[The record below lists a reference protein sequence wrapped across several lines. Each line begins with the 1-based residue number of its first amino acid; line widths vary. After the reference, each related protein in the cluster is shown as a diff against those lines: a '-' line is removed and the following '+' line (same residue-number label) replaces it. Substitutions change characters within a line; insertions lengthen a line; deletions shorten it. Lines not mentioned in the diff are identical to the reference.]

1 MSLGGRLITIERNTV
16 SSISTSSMF
25 LPPGPGPFLPAMVM
39 PDAPDVLP
47 IVEMHR
53 GHDGYVAFQ
62 RREADGAPHPL
73 FSVPAKELA
82 NVFPEFVAPHV
93 GEESFYSIN
102 GMYRGGFQQSIVE
115 PKFRSA
121 KWGGRELRW
130 LTACYVDLDFY
141 KKEGMTAGQA
151 IGVVVD
157 AQDRGAIPPASM
169 LTRSGQGIWCW
180 WFLRDDDN
188 PGHPARAWPEAV
200 ATYRR
205 IERQLVRT
213 FASVE
218 PDRVAVDPSRI
229 TRVPGSLNRKGQARV
244 GYWIQ
249 RDTSGKPFVYKLDD
263 LAVRLGVAP
272 TRLPEGMQRVL
283 NPKATEGRRRG
294 YKALWAGRLAKIV
307 KLIST
312 RGKIKEGCRN
322 HCALL
327 LATIMHRAKIDAT
340 EIEGTLWKFGQAQCE
355 PPMLPSEM
363 EEAFNKR
370 RVYTM
375 FNDFTIG
382 DWLKITPEESE
393 WVGWP
398 AAGSRT
404 AADDSMLRTRK
415 DARRARRLAVAGMV
429 EGKSGRNMPTL
440 QAIAEALE
448 EMGIDTCPRT
458 IMKDLQLLGV
468 KNPRARKID
477 NGDGTA
483 LLINPA
489 TGEVLAEV
497 PKIDGEGSQ
506 CSIG

>member
-53 GHDGYVAFQ
+53 GHDGFVAFQ
-62 RREADGAPHPL
+62 RREADGGVHPL

-82 NVFPEFVAPHV
+82 SVFPEFVAPHV
-93 GEESFYSIN
+93 GEESFFSIN
-102 GMYRGGFQQSIVE
+102 GMYRPGFQQSRVE

-130 LTACYVDLDFY
+130 LTACYVDIDCY
-141 KKEGMTAGQA
+141 KMGITTGQA

-188 PGHPARAWPEAV
+188 PGHPPRAWSEAV

-213 FASVE
+213 FASIE
-218 PDRVAVDPSRI
+218 PDSKATDPARI
-229 TRVPGSLNRKGQARV
+229 TRVPGSLHRKAQVRV

-249 RDTSGKPFVYKLDD
+249 RDDNGKPFVYKLDD
-263 LAVRLGVAP
+263 LAVRLGVGA
-272 TRLPEGMQRVL
+272 TRLPEGMRRVL

-294 YKALWAGRLAKIV
+294 YKALWAGRLGKIV

-322 HCALL
+322 YCALL
-327 LATIMHRAKIDAT
+327 LATFMERSKIDAT
-340 EIEGTLWKFGQAQCE
+340 EIEETLWKFGQAQCE
-355 PPMLPSEM
+355 PPLLPSEI

-370 RVYTM
+370 RVYGKWS
-375 FNDFTIG
+375 DYTIG
-382 DWLKITPEESE
+382 DCLEITAEESE
-393 WVGWP
+393 LVGWP
-398 AAGSRT
+398 AKGSRT

-415 DARRARRLAVAGMV
+415 DAQRARRLAVAGMV
-429 EGKSGRNMPTL
+429 EGKAGAGMPTL

-477 NGDGTA
+477 NGGGTA

-497 PKIDGEGSQ
+497 PKIDGEG
-506 CSIG
+506 

>member
-1 MSLGGRLITIERNTV
+1 M

-53 GHDGYVAFQ
+53 GHDGFVAFQ
-62 RREADGAPHPL
+62 RREADGGVHPL

-82 NVFPEFVAPHV
+82 SVFPQFVAPHV
-93 GEESFYSIN
+93 GEESFFSIN
-102 GMYRGGFQQSIVE
+102 GMYRGGFQQSSVE

-130 LTACYVDLDFY
+130 LTACYVDIDFY
-141 KKEGMTAGQA
+141 KMGITLGQA

-169 LTRSGQGIWCW
+169 LTRSGRGLWCW
-180 WFLRDDDN
+180 WFLCDDN
-188 PGHPARAWPEAV
+188 DPTHPARAWPEAC
-200 ATYRR
+200 ATHRR
-205 IERQLVRT
+205 IERQLLRT
-213 FASVE
+213 FESIE
-218 PDRVAVDPSRI
+218 PDKKATDPARI
-229 TRVPGSLNRKGQARV
+229 TRVPGSLHRKAQVRV

-272 TRLPEGMQRVL
+272 TRLPDGMQRVL
-283 NPKATEGRRRG
+283 NPKLAERAKRG
-294 YKALWAGRLAKIV
+294 YKALWANRLAKIV
-307 KLIST
+307 KLISK

-327 LATIMHRAKIDAT
+327 LATFMERSKIDAT
-340 EIEGTLWKFGQAQCE
+340 EIEETLWKFGQAQCE

-370 RVYTM
+370 RFYTM
-375 FNDFTIG
+375 FSDFTIA
-382 DWLKITPEESE
+382 DWLGITPEESE
-393 WVGWP
+393 EIGWP

-415 DARRARRLAVAGMV
+415 DARRARRLAVASMV

-448 EMGIDTCPRT
+448 EMGIDTCPKT
-458 IMKDLQLLGV
+458 ILKDLQLLGV

-489 TGEVLAEV
+489 TGEVLAKV
-497 PKIDGEGSQ
+497 PKIDGEGGQ
-506 CSIG
+506 CSTV

>member
-1 MSLGGRLITIERNTV
+1 V
-16 SSISTSSMF
+16 SSIKASSMF

-53 GHDGYVAFQ
+53 GHNGFVAFQ
-62 RREADGAPHPL
+62 RREADGGVHPL

-82 NVFPEFVAPHV
+82 SVFPEFVAPQV
-93 GEESFYSIN
+93 GEESFFSIN
-102 GMYRGGFQQSIVE
+102 GMYRPGFQQSRVE

-121 KWGGRELRW
+121 KWGNKELRW
-130 LTACYVDLDFY
+130 LTACYVDIDCY
-141 KKEGMTAGQA
+141 KMGITAGQA

-169 LTRSGQGIWCW
+169 LTRSGRGIWCW

-188 PGHPARAWPEAV
+188 AGHPARAWPEAV

-213 FASVE
+213 FSSIE
-218 PDRVAVDPSRI
+218 PDRAAVDPSRVS
-229 TRVPGSLNRKGQARV
+229 RVPGSLNRKAHVRV

-263 LAVRLGVAP
+263 LAVRLGVTP

-283 NPKATEGRRRG
+283 DPKRNERAKRG
-294 YKALWAGRLAKIV
+294 YKALWATRLGKIV
-307 KLIST
+307 KLIAK
-312 RGKIKEGCRN
+312 RGRINEGCRN

-327 LATIMHRAKIDAT
+327 LATFMERNKIDVA
-340 EIEGTLWKFGQAQCE
+340 EIEDTLWKFGQAQCE

-363 EEAFNKR
+363 EDAFNKR
-370 RVYTM
+370 RDYTQ
-375 FNDFTIG
+375 FSDFTIG
-382 DWLKITPEESE
+382 EWLKITPEESE
-393 WVGWP
+393 EIGWP

-415 DARRARRLAVAGMV
+415 DAARARRLAVAGMV
-429 EGKSGRNMPTL
+429 EGKAGAGMPTL
-440 QAIAEALE
+440 RAIAEALE
-448 EMGIDTCPRT
+448 EMGIDTCVGT
-458 IMKDLQLLGV
+458 IRKDLRLLGV
-468 KNPRARKID
+468 RNPRARKID
-477 NGDGTA
+477 NGDGTMT
-483 LLINPA
+483 LINPA
-489 TGEVLAEV
+489 TGEVLADV
-497 PKIDGEGSQ
+497 PKIDGEG
-506 CSIG
+506 